1 MLTRVDRPRTPRDGF
16 PARSVRCILRGVD
29 PAAEP
34 GPARASPAGKK
45 SALAFFG
52 VLLALFPLALLA
64 QVAHPVAGL
73 AATQLAAFLLPA
85 LVATAGSNLKAAP
98 YLRLGPPSGVLVLLG
113 ALVGGAAYLVAGAV
127 MTVTQR
133 LLPPTWVEAYDLSRL
148 FEGPAWERAALTLVA
163 AVLAPACEEIT
174 FRGYLQTTLGLRRR
188 PALAIAGGAFLF
200 ALLHLD
206 PVRFPALLLLGVVFG
221 WITWRAG
228 SIWPAVAA
236 HAANNGLAAALLLA
250 SGPPAGIVPPSV
262 LLSALALGGSALA
275 LLLLAFRAAAPPT
288 PSPAADALVLRDPS
302 SPSIRFELGRVPR
315 ALGFVA
321 LGGTAALVALAAFG
335 LARGLRH

>member
-1 MLTRVDRPRTPRDGF
+1 VE
-16 PARSVRCILRGVD
+16 PAT
-29 PAAEP
+29 EP
-34 GPARASPAGKK
+34 GPTRASPAGRK

-52 VLLALFPLALLA
+52 VLLALFPFALLA

-73 AATQLAAFLLPA
+73 AATQLVAFLLPA
-85 LVATAGSNLKAAP
+85 LVATAGSNLKLAP
-98 YLRLGPPSGVLVLLG
+98 YLRLGAPRGTLVLLG

-127 MTVTQR
+127 MTVTQW

-148 FEGPAWERAALTLVA
+148 FEGPAWERAALALVA

-174 FRGYLQTTLGLRRR
+174 FRGYVQTTLTLRRR
-188 PALAIAGGAFLF
+188 PAAAIAGGALLF

-206 PVRFPALLLLGVVFG
+206 PVRFPALLLLGAVFG

-250 SGPPAGIVPPSV
+250 SGPPAGPAPSSFVP
-262 LLSALALGGSALA
+262 SALALGGSALA
-275 LLLLAFRAAAPPT
+275 LLLFAFQAAAPPI

-315 ALGFVA
+315 ALGFAA
-321 LGGTAALVALAAFG
+321 LGGSVVLVALAVMG
-335 LARGLRH
+335 LARGLRR